1 MWPHPLNKDPV
12 LISNS
17 FKILHS
23 AFSVIKNI
31 VNLYSDDIQICHQRP
46 NTTLK
51 KGLGELEHKVHSEWF
66 SSVQRLHPMSN
77 RPVFPT
83 AGFHCEENLE
93 IIQNIQP
100 CLRYILKLIIN
111 FVCNLRKGWL
121 TLNRVTITEITEM
134 VLNDV
139 GDVENFEIYVS
150 INNLELLR

>member
-1 MWPHPLNKDPV
+1 MQQLRPV
-12 LISNS
+12 L
-17 FKILHS
+17 
-23 AFSVIKNI
+23 
-31 VNLYSDDIQICHQRP
+31 P
-46 NTTLK
+46 
-51 KGLGELEHKVHSEWF
+51 
-66 SSVQRLHPMSN
+66 

-111 FVCNLRKGWL
+111 FVCSLRKGWL
-121 TLNRVTITEITEM
+121 TLNRETITEITEM

-139 GDVENFEIYVS
+139 GDVENFEINVS